1 MALSQQVKDQMKHEG
16 VLREVASQVE
26 DALVGK
32 TIEQVNENRYVGAA
46 GDVLTKAIINAHGS
60 IANVVVEGAEFRQ
73 TGMVGKVISDV
84 DFVFM
89 HNGDKMAWSIK
100 IYSGGHHS
108 YNMVGEIW
116 ADGADP
122 AEAVQVY

>member
-1 MALSQQVKDQMKHEG
+1 MTISQQVKDQMKREG

-32 TIEQVNENRYVGAA
+32 TIEQINENRYVGAA
-46 GDVLTKAIINAHGS
+46 GDVLTKAIVNTRGS
-60 IANVVVEGAEFRQ
+60 IANVVVEGADFRQ
-73 TGMVGKVISDV
+73 TGMVGKVVSDV

-89 HNGDKMAWSIK
+89 HNGDKMSWSIK
-100 IYSGGHHS
+100 MYSGGHHS